1 MKKNLKWI
9 ILAVV
14 LVAAV
19 ILVFGCREKGT
30 MEAVSEDGLWEAY
43 AFESKEDGKNVW
55 KGAVVYTGENPDNI
69 KNVRTQRGVNGVM
82 KKFAKRALKEAGT
95 DGVKS
100 SDIGG
105 ADYYYTFM
113 VGDEKKPV
121 SLSVKVKWKE
131 DGKTKTEK
139 LWLLD
144 Q

>member
-43 AFESKEDGKNVW
+43 AFESKEEGKNVW
-55 KGAVVYTGENPDNI
+55 KGAVVYTGENPENI

-82 KKFAKRALKEAGT
+82 KKFTKRTLKEAGT

-100 SDIGG
+100 ADIGG